1 MNNQNDEKIHWII
14 RKIYEIRA
22 EIDKYTEIN
31 EPTLESLNKLLKT
44 MSNLI
49 VFFARL
55 LSKNPC
61 KLDES
66 SLL

>member
-22 EIDKYTEIN
+22 EIDKYAEIN
-31 EPTLESLNKLLKT
+31 EGTLESLNKLLKT

-55 LSKNPC
+55 
-61 KLDES
+61 
-66 SLL
+66 